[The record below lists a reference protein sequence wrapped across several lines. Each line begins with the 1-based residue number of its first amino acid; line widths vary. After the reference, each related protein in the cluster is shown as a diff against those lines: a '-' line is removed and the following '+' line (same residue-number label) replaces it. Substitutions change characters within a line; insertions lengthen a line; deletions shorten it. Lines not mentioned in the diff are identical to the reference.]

1 MQPKR
6 LATFI
11 LFSALLVCIVV
22 GCTPPPPVGIP
33 TSQPLAGKTVR
44 VACPPGPSAGI
55 VRTYSKAWQSREGAA
70 VEVLNYDPA
79 AGPEQVKADVWVMA
93 PAALPQRAAAGL
105 LRKLPVSFTATDS
118 AFGWMDLL
126 PIYREKLLKWNRV
139 LCAVPLA
146 GESPLC
152 VYRADFFADAARADA
167 FQKKHKRPLA
177 PPRTWEE
184 FADLAEFFRET
195 AKGGPAPSLPPLPA
209 DDAAL
214 DRELFTV
221 AACYARRPVAADERV
236 REPRRPAP
244 DDRVRDDN
252 QDQLFSFQYDYR
264 SGKPRL
270 STPGFVAAL
279 TLLKRLQ
286 KCRPSGTAESPT
298 DAFRDQNAALGLAD
312 VSLLTTL
319 QKTPGMADKLGI
331 CRMPGAARWFE
342 YASGK
347 PVVASD
353 PAGNRVP
360 YLGSG
365 GWLAVVPLGATEPDA
380 AFGLLAD
387 LAGRERSVQIM
398 IDPIWGGGPTRRDHL
413 ERTRW
418 DAFGLEPERTR
429 ALKDALR
436 QTLEHPSMQ
445 NPAVCLRTSAAA
457 KHEAALL
464 KEVRAFLTSKD
475 DDAQKALEKAVARW
489 EEMDKERGHEAAR
502 DDYQISVGL
511 LPTPER

>member
-1 MQPKR
+1 
-6 LATFI
+6 
-11 LFSALLVCIVV
+11 
-22 GCTPPPPVGIP
+22 
-33 TSQPLAGKTVR
+33 VR

-55 VRTYSKAWQSREGAA
+55 VRTYSKAWQSRERAT
-70 VEVLNYDPA
+70 VEVVNYDPA

-105 LRKLPVSFTATDS
+105 LRKLPDSFTATDS
-118 AFGWMDLL
+118 TFGWMDLL

-152 VYRADFFADAARADA
+152 VFRADFLADAARAEA
-167 FQKKHKRPLA
+167 FQKKYKRPLA

-184 FADLAEFFRET
+184 FAELAEFFRDT
-195 AKGGPAPSLPPLPA
+195 APGGPAPSLPPLPA

-214 DRELFTV
+214 DREFFTL
-221 AACYARRPVAADERV
+221 AACYARRPVPADERA
-236 REPRRPAP
+236 RE
-244 DDRVRDDN
+244 DN

-264 SGKPRL
+264 SGRPRL
-270 STPGFVAAL
+270 TTPGFVAAL
-279 TLLKRLQ
+279 ELMKRLQ
-286 KCRPSGTAESPT
+286 KCRPDGTAESPK
-298 DAFRDQNAALGLAD
+298 DAFRDANAVLALAD
-312 VSLLTTL
+312 VSLLTAL
-319 QKTPGMADKLGI
+319 QKTPGMADKLGV
-331 CRMPGAARWFE
+331 CRMPGASRWFE
-342 YASGK
+342 YTSGK
-347 PVVASD
+347 AVPVTE

-365 GWLAVVPLGATEPDA
+365 GWLAAVPLGATEPDA
-380 AFGLLAD
+380 AFSLLAD
-387 LAGRERSVQIM
+387 LAGRERSVQIV

-418 DAFGLEPERTR
+418 DSFGLEPDRTR

-457 KHEAALL
+457 THGAALL
-464 KEVRAFLTSKD
+464 KEVRAFLTAKD
-475 DDAQKALEKAVARW
+475 GDAAKALAKAVARW
-489 EEMDKERGHEAAR
+489 EEMDKERGPEAAR
-502 DDYQISVGL
+502 DDYQKSVGL
-511 LPTPER
+511 MPTQDH

>member
-11 LFSALLVCIVV
+11 LFSALLVCVVV
-22 GCTPPPPVGIP
+22 GCTPPPPVGIAP
-33 TSQPLAGKTVR
+33 SQPLAGKTVR
-44 VACPPGPSAGI
+44 VACPRGPSGGI
-55 VRTYSKAWQSREGAA
+55 VRTYSKAWQTREKAT
-70 VEVLNYDPA
+70 VEVVDYDPA
-79 AGPEQVKADVWVMA
+79 AGPEQEKADVWVMP

-105 LRKLPVSFTATDS
+105 LRKLPDSFTATDS

-152 VYRADFFADAARADA
+152 VYRADYLADPARADA
-167 FQKKHKRPLA
+167 FRKKYNRPLA

-195 AKGGPAPSLPPLPA
+195 APGGPAPSLPPLPA
-209 DDAAL
+209 EDAGL
-214 DRELFTV
+214 DRQFFTV
-221 AACYARRPVAADERV
+221 AACYARRAVAADERV
-236 REPRRPAP
+236 RQ
-244 DDRVRDDN
+244 DN

-264 SGKPRL
+264 TGQPRL
-270 STPGFVAAL
+270 SKPGFVAAL
-279 TLLKRLQ
+279 ALLKRLQ
-286 KCRPSGTAESPT
+286 KCRPPGTAGSPV
-298 DAFRDQNAALGLAD
+298 DAFRAQHAALGLAD

-319 QKTPGMADKLGI
+319 QKTPGMADKLGV
-331 CRMPGAARWFE
+331 CRMPGASRWFE

-347 PVVASD
+347 SVVVSD

-365 GWLAVVPLGATEPDA
+365 GWLAAVPLGAAEPEA

-418 DAFGLEPERTR
+418 DAFGLDPERTR

-436 QTLEHPSMQ
+436 QTLEHPSLQ
-445 NPAVCLRTSAAA
+445 NPAVCLRTSTAAT
-457 KHEAALL
+457 HEAALL
-464 KEVRAFLTSKD
+464 KEVRAFLT
-475 DDAQKALEKAVARW
+475 
-489 EEMDKERGHEAAR
+489 
-502 DDYQISVGL
+502 
-511 LPTPER
+511 